1 MEDRQPAL
9 ERVLPVLA
17 HLGSFAFRHKDSV
30 NVRPEHA
37 RDGVDHATDG
47 VPRAR
52 DHLGRAC
59 VAVAVARADDALVV
73 DKELRVV
80 VALLRLGPLV
90 PARRAE
96 QPAEHHL
103 RHLALHRHR
112 VLVQVH
118 AAAIFAKRHA
128 QYHER
133 VAVPL
138 VAGYLGRPLAHV
150 EPLAAPFHPHWRAL
164 MRAHDAAR
172 EVVEAGGARGARVHR
187 AARPAL
193 AHPREVAL
201 QELRLEEA
209 ARALGRRR
217 LRRLEFELEPT
228 LLRALRRKQRVE
240 LRFALGAD
248 RRELTRWRRRLDGAS
263 ETLADDPVALIN
275 DSTTVAAIAI
285 GTDAA
290 IVDHA
295 EHLNLALLRRA
306 EKLHKLCVRDACL
319 MGHAAYEE
327 QHVRGCD
334 VRHAQPLHGSVDLRE
349 REEAVAVRVEFEKR
363 VV

>member
-17 HLGSFAFRHKDSV
+17 HLGSFTFRHKDSV

-103 RHLALHRHR
+103 CHLALHRHR

-217 LRRLEFELEPT
+217 LRRVHT
-228 LLRALRRKQRVE
+228 RAHLK
-240 LRFALGAD
+240 
-248 RRELTRWRRRLDGAS
+248 TRPRPKLPSRPPPPRRRRGSTGLSGTGTPLRMATRDRVRTSPTSRPARAAS
-263 ETLADDPVALIN
+263 SPQLCAG
-275 DSTTVAAIAI
+275 STTRGGCSATPVRSALQTGSKGCCGSIWS
-285 GTDAA
+285 GT
-290 IVDHA
+290 
-295 EHLNLALLRRA
+295 
-306 EKLHKLCVRDACL
+306 
-319 MGHAAYEE
+319 
-327 QHVRGCD
+327 
-334 VRHAQPLHGSVDLRE
+334 
-349 REEAVAVRVEFEKR
+349 
-363 VV
+363 